1 VPADLDRPLPRGP
14 HRLSREDVVRSQRT
28 RILAAI
34 TEAVAE
40 KGYANTVV
48 ADVIGRSGVS
58 RATFYEL
65 FTGKDDCFRAA
76 YEAHATLLTDVMT
89 AGLDELR
96 RSSAPPLAKLDGMLT
111 AYLEALAAEPALAR
125 VFLVEVYAAGPEC
138 IEQRR
143 RSQDVFVDVVAA
155 THDGEDGLLG
165 TRPDQRFAA
174 EVLVAAVSSM
184 VTALVA
190 AGEVDRLPGLRA
202 QLLDLARTLLAPR

>member
-1 VPADLDRPLPRGP
+1 VAAELDRPLPRGP

-48 ADVIGRSGVS
+48 ADVVGRSGVS

-76 YEAHATLLTDVMT
+76 YETHAALLTELMAV
-89 AGLDELR
+89 GLDELR
-96 RSSAPPLAKLDGMLT
+96 RSAATPLEKHDGMLA
-111 AYLEALAAEPALAR
+111 AYLDALAAEPALAR

-143 RSQDVFVDVVAA
+143 RSQEAFVDVVAA
-155 THDGEDGLLG
+155 THDGEGGLLG
-165 TRPDQRFAA
+165 TAPDQRFAA

-190 AGEVDRLPGLRA
+190 AGEVERLPELRV
-202 QLLDLARTLLAPR
+202 QLMDLARTLLAGR